1 MHVRQFK
8 VKKTYYYAL
17 GSLKRQHEKKEKRDI
32 KNQEWKNIF
41 LQLMIETKKTSELRN
56 KYNAINKNTEDFN
69 EKTAFEEPCPWTRI
83 CKFELKES
91 FDEIWDEAIPF
102 CCFYY
107 YLYFNLLHV
116 YLFDTRVVMVIF
128 QHFLS
133 VLWLI

>member
-17 GSLKRQHEKKEKRDI
+17 GSLKRQHEKKRKKETLKTKSEKTF
-32 KNQEWKNIF
+32 F
-41 LQLMIETKKTSELRN
+41 LQLMIERKKPQNWELRN
-56 KYNAINKNTEDFN
+56 VIKKNTEDFN
-69 EKTAFEEPCPWTRI
+69 EKTTFEEPCPWTRL
-83 CKFELKES
+83 CQFEWKES